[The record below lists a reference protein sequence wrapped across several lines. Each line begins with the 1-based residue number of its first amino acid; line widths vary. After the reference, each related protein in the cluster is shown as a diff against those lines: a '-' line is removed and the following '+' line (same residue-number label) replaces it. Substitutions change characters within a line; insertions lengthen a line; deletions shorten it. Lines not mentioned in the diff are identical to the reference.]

1 MIHFNCITH
10 THSCHLGRVIVQAA
24 FSLFG
29 LPLADI
35 IDADLQKYKRR

>member
-1 MIHFNCITH
+1 MVLMF
-10 THSCHLGRVIVQAA
+10 RVLVQAA

-35 IDADLQKYKRR
+35 IDTDMQKYKRR